1 MPVLVEHNGP
11 ISVVTLDRVA
21 KRNAINGEM
30 TGAID
35 AALNGC
41 EDDPNCR
48 VVVLTGSPE
57 VFCAGTDIADGSGT
71 PTERGGEYGI
81 IRRKSPI
88 PIIAA
93 VEGVAF
99 GGGFEIALAC
109 DLIVAS
115 RSARFA
121 MPEVKRGLVATS
133 AGLFRVPRAVPLNV
147 ARELLLTGDEIDVER
162 AERLGIVNVVAEAGG
177 ALDAAMALAE
187 RIVANAPTSISATL
201 EALDA
206 VYAADEQVGWDAT
219 DAAKQTVLNGE
230 DHAEGIA
237 AFFERRTPNWPGR

>member
-1 MPVLVEHNGP
+1 MPVRVEDRGP
-11 ISVVTLDRVA
+11 ISIVTFDRVA

-48 VVVLTGSPE
+48 VVVLTGGTD

-115 RSARFA
+115 RNARFA

-162 AERLGIVNVVAEAGG
+162 AERLGIVNVVTEPGG
-177 ALDAAMALAE
+177 ALDAAIALAE
-187 RIVANAPTSISATL
+187 RIVANAPTSIRATL

-206 VYAADEQVGWDAT
+206 VYSDDEQVGWDAT
-219 DAAKQTVLNGE
+219 DAAKQTVLSGE

-237 AFFERRTPNWPGR
+237 AFFERRAPNWPGR

>member
-1 MPVLVEHNGP
+1 MPVLVEQRGP

-35 AALNGC
+35 AALNAC
-41 EDDPNCR
+41 EDDANCR
-48 VVVLTGSPE
+48 VVVLTGGTE
-57 VFCAGTDIADGSGT
+57 VFCAGTDIAEGSGT

-109 DLIVAS
+109 DLVVAS

-162 AERLGIVNVVAEAGG
+162 AERLGIVNVVTESGE
-177 ALDAAMALAE
+177 ALDAAIRLAE
-187 RIVANAPTSISATL
+187 RIVANAPTSIRATL

-206 VYAADEQVGWDAT
+206 IYAGNEDAGWSAT
-219 DAAKQTVLNGE
+219 ETAMQTILASE
-230 DHAEGIA
+230 DREEGIA
-237 AFFERRTPNWPGR
+237 AFFERRPPNWPGR